1 MTNFQSFAGSFV
13 WAAIAGA
20 LMLVTLQ
27 PVDAGQQQQ
36 QSVQLSAK
44 AAPADRAAL

>member
-36 QSVQLSAK
+36 SVQLSAN

>member
-1 MTNFQSFAGSFV
+1 MTNFQSYAGSFV

-27 PVDAGQQQQ
+27 PVDVGQHQ

-44 AAPADRAAL
+44 TAPADHAAL